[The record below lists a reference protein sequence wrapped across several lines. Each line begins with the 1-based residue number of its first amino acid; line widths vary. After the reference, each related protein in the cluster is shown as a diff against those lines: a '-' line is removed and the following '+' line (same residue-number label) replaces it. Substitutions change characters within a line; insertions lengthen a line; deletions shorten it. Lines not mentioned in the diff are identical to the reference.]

1 VEERP
6 VNRILT
12 FFILFVVGSV
22 ALFPQRSRHSKKP
35 RINVEKFVLAP
46 FPDAIHSDSVKV
58 VTFMEIPYYS
68 LQFVKEGDSYSAY
81 YQASLSIRDKKG
93 KDIEHII
100 WSDSIQVDLYSDTRS
115 MMKNKKHFTE
125 FNVPIGNRYEVVG
138 ELQDLDTR
146 KKGILRK
153 NIDLRP
159 LGKKPSLLSPIF
171 MLDLPGDWGFNKDKI
186 PTRGYRVKEI
196 GLGVDL
202 KISGFVDKGDY
213 EINIFLTN
221 GTANDSLIQK
231 FTGDGRSGYFSEN
244 IFIPSVK
251 FNSLKNDF
259 RISLFQGKKVDEQ
272 EISFSRYKPGI
283 SSYVDDV
290 EVAIRQMRYILSN
303 DERKV
308 LKARLKE
315 DKEQLFYQL
324 WKERDPTP
332 DTEHNE
338 LMEEYFQRVGYV
350 NEHFSGWQPGWE
362 TDRGMIYI
370 LFGPPDEIQR
380 SNPTA
385 GNSAIYQIWN
395 YFKINKQFVFRDQN
409 GFGDYRLDTPFIG
422 AGL

>member
-1 VEERP
+1 MIRP
-6 VNRILT
+6 LT
-12 FFILFVVGSV
+12 SLIVFIVVST
-22 ALFPQRSRHSKKP
+22 ALFAQRSSRARKP
-35 RINVEKFVLAP
+35 RMNVEKFVLAP
-46 FPDAIHSDSVKV
+46 FPDAIHADSAKV

-68 LQFVKEGDSYSAY
+68 LQFVKKGESYLAY

-93 KDIEHII
+93 KDMDHIV
-100 WSDSIQVDLYSDTRS
+100 WSDSIQVDLYTDTRS

-125 FNVPIGNRYEVVG
+125 FNMPIGKRYEVIG

-153 NIDLRP
+153 NVNLKP
-159 LGKKPSLLSPIF
+159 LVKKPVLMRPIF
-171 MLDLPGDWGFNKDKI
+171 MLDLPGDWGFSKDKI
-186 PTRGYRVKEI
+186 PTRGLRVKEI

-202 KISGFVDKGDY
+202 KISGFVDKGEY
-213 EINIFLTN
+213 EVDIFLTN

-231 FTGDGRSGYFSEN
+231 FTGSGSSGYFSQN

-259 RISLFQGKKVDEQ
+259 RISLSQGKKIDEQ

-290 EVAIRQMRYILSN
+290 ELAIKQMRYILSN
-303 DERKV
+303 DERKE
-308 LKARLKE
+308 LKTRLKE

-324 WKERDPTP
+324 WKGRDPTP
-332 DTEHNE
+332 DTEYNE
-338 LMEEYFQRVGYV
+338 LMDEYFQRVEYV

-385 GNSAIYQIWN
+385 TNSAIYQIWN
-395 YFKINKQFVFRDQN
+395 YYKINKQFVFRDQN

>member
-1 VEERP
+1 M
-6 VNRILT
+6 NRILT

-153 NIDLRP
+153 NIDLRS

-290 EVAIRQMRYILSN
+290 EMAIKQMRYILSN
-303 DERKV
+303 DERKE
-308 LKARLKE
+308 LKTRLKE
-315 DKEQLFYQL
+315 DKEQLFFQL
-324 WKERDPTP
+324 WKGRDPTP
-332 DTEHNE
+332 DTEYNE
-338 LMEEYFQRVGYV
+338 LMDEYFQRVEYV

-385 GNSAIYQIWN
+385 SNSAIYQIWN
-395 YFKINKQFVFRDQN
+395 YYKINKQFVFRDQN

>member
-1 VEERP
+1 MTRP
-6 VNRILT
+6 LT
-12 FFILFVVGSV
+12 SLIVLIVVST
-22 ALFPQRSRHSKKP
+22 ALFAQRSSRARKP

-46 FPDAIHSDSVKV
+46 FPDAIHTDSAKV

-68 LQFVKEGDSYSAY
+68 LQFVKKGESYLAY
-81 YQASLSIRDKKG
+81 YQASLSIRNKKG
-93 KDIEHII
+93 KDMDHIV
-100 WSDSIQVDLYSDTRS
+100 WSDSIQVDLYTDTRS

-125 FNVPIGNRYEVVG
+125 FNVPIGKRYEVIG

-153 NIDLRP
+153 NVDLRN
-159 LGKKPSLLSPIF
+159 LVKKPALMKPIF
-171 MLDLPGDWGFNKDKI
+171 MLDLSGDWGFSKDKI
-186 PTRGYRVKEI
+186 PTRGFRVKEI

-202 KISGFVDKGDY
+202 KISGFVEKGDY
-213 EINIFLTN
+213 EVNIFLTN

-231 FTGDGRSGYFSEN
+231 FTGAGSSGYFSQN

-259 RISLFQGKKVDEQ
+259 RISLSQGKKVDEQ

-283 SSYVDDV
+283 SSYVDDI
-290 EVAIRQMRYILSN
+290 EMAIKQMRYILSN
-303 DERKV
+303 DERKE
-308 LKARLKE
+308 LKTRLKE

-324 WKERDPTP
+324 WKGRDPTP
-332 DTEHNE
+332 DTEYNE
-338 LMEEYFQRVGYV
+338 LMDEYFQRVEYV

-385 GNSAIYQIWN
+385 TNSAIYQIWN
-395 YFKINKQFVFRDQN
+395 YYKINKQFVFRDQN

>member
-1 VEERP
+1 MIRP
-6 VNRILT
+6 LT
-12 FFILFVVGSV
+12 SLIVFIVVST
-22 ALFPQRSRHSKKP
+22 ALFAQRSSRARKP
-35 RINVEKFVLAP
+35 RMNVEKFVLAP
-46 FPDAIHSDSVKV
+46 FPDAIHADSAKV

-68 LQFVKEGDSYSAY
+68 LQFVKKGESYLAY

-93 KDIEHII
+93 KDMDHIV
-100 WSDSIQVDLYSDTRS
+100 WSDSIQVDLYTDTRS

-125 FNVPIGNRYEVVG
+125 FNMPIGKRYEVIG

-153 NIDLRP
+153 NVDLKP
-159 LGKKPSLLSPIF
+159 LVKKPVLMRPIF
-171 MLDLPGDWGFNKDKI
+171 MLDLPGDWGFSKDKI
-186 PTRGYRVKEI
+186 PTRGFRVKEI

-202 KISGFVDKGDY
+202 KISGFVDKGEY
-213 EINIFLTN
+213 EVDIFLTN

-231 FTGDGRSGYFSEN
+231 FTGSGSSGYFSQN

-259 RISLFQGKKVDEQ
+259 RISLSQGKKIDEQ

-290 EVAIRQMRYILSN
+290 ELAIKQMRYILSN
-303 DERKV
+303 DERKE
-308 LKARLKE
+308 LKTRLKE

-324 WKERDPTP
+324 WKGRDPTP
-332 DTEHNE
+332 DTEYNE
-338 LMEEYFQRVGYV
+338 LMDEYFQRVEYV

-385 GNSAIYQIWN
+385 TNSAIYQIWN
-395 YFKINKQFVFRDQN
+395 YYKINKQFVFRDQN

>member
-1 VEERP
+1 MNRP
-6 VNRILT
+6 LT
-12 FFILFVVGSV
+12 SLIVFIVVST
-22 ALFPQRSRHSKKP
+22 ALFAQRSSRARKP
-35 RINVEKFVLAP
+35 RMNVEKFVLAP
-46 FPDAIHSDSVKV
+46 FPDAIHADSAKV

-68 LQFVKEGDSYSAY
+68 LQFVKKGESYLAY

-93 KDIEHII
+93 KDMDHIV
-100 WSDSIQVDLYSDTRS
+100 WSDSIQVDLYTDTRS

-125 FNVPIGNRYEVVG
+125 FNMPIGKRYEVIG

-153 NIDLRP
+153 NVDLKP
-159 LGKKPSLLSPIF
+159 LVKKPALMRPIF
-171 MLDLPGDWGFNKDKI
+171 MLDLPGDWGFSKDKI
-186 PTRGYRVKEI
+186 PTRGFRVKEI

-202 KISGFVDKGDY
+202 KISGFVDKGEY
-213 EINIFLTN
+213 EVDIFLTN

-231 FTGDGRSGYFSEN
+231 FTGSGSSGYFSQN

-259 RISLFQGKKVDEQ
+259 RISLSQGKKIDEQ

-290 EVAIRQMRYILSN
+290 ELAIKQMRYILSN
-303 DERKV
+303 DERKE
-308 LKARLKE
+308 LKTRLKE

-324 WKERDPTP
+324 WKGRDPTP
-332 DTEHNE
+332 DTEYNE
-338 LMEEYFQRVGYV
+338 LMDEYFQRVEYV

-385 GNSAIYQIWN
+385 TNSAIYQIWN
-395 YFKINKQFVFRDQN
+395 YYKINKQFVFRDQN

>member
-1 VEERP
+1 M
-6 VNRILT
+6 NRILT

-196 GLGVDL
+196 GLGVGL

-385 GNSAIYQIWN
+385 ANSAIYQIWN

>member
-1 VEERP
+1 MDEGPMTRP
-6 VNRILT
+6 LT
-12 FFILFVVGSV
+12 SLIVLIVVST
-22 ALFPQRSRHSKKP
+22 ALFAQRSSRARKP

-46 FPDAIHSDSVKV
+46 FPDAIHTDSAKV

-68 LQFVKEGDSYSAY
+68 LQFVKKGESYLAY
-81 YQASLSIRDKKG
+81 YQASLSIRNKKG
-93 KDIEHII
+93 KDMDHIV
-100 WSDSIQVDLYSDTRS
+100 WSDSIQVDLYTDTRS

-125 FNVPIGNRYEVVG
+125 FNVPIGKRYEVIG

-153 NIDLRP
+153 NVDLRN
-159 LGKKPSLLSPIF
+159 LVKKPALMKPIF
-171 MLDLPGDWGFNKDKI
+171 MLDLSGDWGFSKDKI
-186 PTRGYRVKEI
+186 PTRGFRVKEI

-202 KISGFVDKGDY
+202 KISGFVEKGDY
-213 EINIFLTN
+213 EVNIFLTN

-231 FTGDGRSGYFSEN
+231 FTGAGSSGYFSQN

-259 RISLFQGKKVDEQ
+259 RISLSQGKKVDEQ

-283 SSYVDDV
+283 SSYVDDI
-290 EVAIRQMRYILSN
+290 EMAIKQMRYILSN
-303 DERKV
+303 DERKE
-308 LKARLKE
+308 LKTRLKE

-324 WKERDPTP
+324 WKGRDPTP
-332 DTEHNE
+332 DTEYNE
-338 LMEEYFQRVGYV
+338 LMDEYFQRVEYV

-385 GNSAIYQIWN
+385 TNSAIYQIWN
-395 YFKINKQFVFRDQN
+395 YYKINKQFVFRDQN

>member
-1 VEERP
+1 MTRP
-6 VNRILT
+6 LT
-12 FFILFVVGSV
+12 SLIVLIVVST
-22 ALFPQRSRHSKKP
+22 ALFAQRSSRARKP

-46 FPDAIHSDSVKV
+46 FPDAIHTDSAKV

-68 LQFVKEGDSYSAY
+68 LQFVKKGESYLAY

-93 KDIEHII
+93 KDMDHIV
-100 WSDSIQVDLYSDTRS
+100 WSDSIQVDLYTDTRS

-125 FNVPIGNRYEVVG
+125 FNVPIGKRYEVIG

-153 NIDLRP
+153 NVDLKP
-159 LGKKPSLLSPIF
+159 LVKKPVLMRPIF
-171 MLDLPGDWGFNKDKI
+171 MLDLPGDWGFSKDKI
-186 PTRGYRVKEI
+186 PTRGFRVKEI

-202 KISGFVDKGDY
+202 KISGFVEKGDY
-213 EINIFLTN
+213 EVNIFLTN

-231 FTGDGRSGYFSEN
+231 FTGAGSSGYFSQN

-259 RISLFQGKKVDEQ
+259 RISLSQGKKVDEQ

-283 SSYVDDV
+283 SSYVDDI
-290 EVAIRQMRYILSN
+290 EMAIKQMRYILSN
-303 DERKV
+303 DERKE
-308 LKARLKE
+308 LKTRLKE

-324 WKERDPTP
+324 WKGRDPTP
-332 DTEHNE
+332 DTEYNE
-338 LMEEYFQRVGYV
+338 LMDEYFQRVEYV

-385 GNSAIYQIWN
+385 TNSAIYQIWN
-395 YFKINKQFVFRDQN
+395 YYKINKQFVFRDQN